1 MKKILFLLLLALTT
15 TYEAMSQADGLDA
28 VANALRSGDAKSVA
42 KFFGSTIDLTI
53 VAKEEV
59 YSKIQAEQVLK
70 EFFVKNH
77 PRSFKIIHKGASKEG
92 AQYGIGSL
100 NTNQGQTFR
109 TYIYIKQSGK
119 SIQVQELRFMKE

>member
-1 MKKILFLLLLALTT
+1 MKKILFLLLLVLTNAI
-15 TYEAMSQADGLDA
+15 EARSQADGLDA

-100 NTNQGQTFR
+100 STNQGQTFR